1 MEQIGELN
9 QKIEKLVI
17 DVALLNQ
24 KFEDHFLSDEDK
36 MLIDISVNEKEGD
49 KLISPSEIF

>member
-9 QKIEKLVI
+9 QKIEGLVMEI
-17 DVALLNQ
+17 TLLNQ

-36 MLIDISVNEKEGD
+36 MLIDISVDEKERD
-49 KLISPSEIF
+49 ELVSPSEVF